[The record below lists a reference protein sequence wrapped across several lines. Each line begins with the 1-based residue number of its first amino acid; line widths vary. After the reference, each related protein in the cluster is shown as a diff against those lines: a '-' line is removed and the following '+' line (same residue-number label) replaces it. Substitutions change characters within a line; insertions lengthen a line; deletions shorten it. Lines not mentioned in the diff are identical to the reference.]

1 MPEFTVS
8 NEIYVILLYILKP
21 IVQPKRLPRWHNGKN
36 LPANA
41 GDTGHM
47 GRILGSGGS
56 PWRRKCNPFQYSCL
70 ENFMNRGTWRGGD
83 SPWDCKQSDTTEL
96 CSTYNQNIHQIST
109 ADLMEEYPILITPT
123 FSVTIFFLPRNAHR
137 LPTVV
142 LWRSAP
148 SHLWSQLPDTSHI
161 LISFPTVTSSLE
173 FYTLFYLHSNGFTLP
188 SPRLTFLSPEKIK
201 VSSECNLTMF

>member
-1 MPEFTVS
+1 MY
-8 NEIYVILLYILKP
+8 N
-21 IVQPKRLPRWHNGKN
+21 PRGF
-36 LPANA
+36 P
-41 GDTGHM
+41 GDTMERICLPMQEIQDTWVGSLGQEDPLEEEMQPIPVFLPGKFHGQRGLAGGH
-47 GRILGSGGS
+47 
-56 PWRRKCNPFQYSCL
+56 
-70 ENFMNRGTWRGGD
+70 
-83 SPWDCKQSDTTEL
+83 SPWDRKQSDTTEL
-96 CSTYNQNIHQIST
+96 RSTYNQNVHQIST

-161 LISFPTVTSSLE
+161 LISFPKVTSSLE
-173 FYTLFYLHSNGFTLP
+173 FYILFYLHSNGFTLP